1 MRLHGP
7 RHFAAATVAVLFGA
21 AGCLSPEEAL
31 RETDEEA
38 ADIVAEKQTAAFGAA
53 RPFDVRTPA
62 DRVAAATV
70 DPETGLATRPAP
82 IEINLRTAFELAAKN
97 SREYQDQKER
107 LWRAALALIDQRE
120 RFRPFPFFQ
129 WSTTATRDHGTGDT
143 FSADAELGVTKV
155 LESGGTFAL
164 SAGGNFLRFLQ
175 SPSLKSAA
183 SFLSLAVSI
192 PLLRGAGEEIA
203 LENLR
208 QEERN
213 VIYALRDFE
222 RFKQTFAVR
231 IESDYLRLLTQAKQI
246 QNEER
251 NLENVAEARR
261 RNEALAE
268 AQRLTQ
274 IEVDQARQDELR
286 AQNRVIQRRD
296 AFDGAVDAFKT
307 TLGIPVDLSARL
319 DSSDLTPLE
328 ALLDRPFGHEE
339 RSATARGLRIRL
351 DLQNIRDR
359 VIDADRRIRVAEDAL
374 GPDLTLLLNADPS
387 SDDLKPFRY
396 DFGGRYSA
404 SLAGD
409 LGLDRDAERVALRR
423 AHFDRAASLRDVE
436 EFSDDVKR
444 AVREALRTLSQRRES
459 YSIQKL
465 AVAVAERRRESV
477 IEFRNRG
484 DATTRDLL
492 EAQEALV
499 TAENALADALVEF
512 RIAYLGFY
520 RDTGA
525 LIVRPEGLDHETSD
539 ALLAAP

>member
-1 MRLHGP
+1 MLSL
-7 RHFAAATVAVLFGA
+7 AAVFVGA
-21 AGCLSPEEAL
+21 GGCLSPDEAL
-31 RETDEEA
+31 RRTDAEA
-38 ADIVAEKQTAAFGAA
+38 AEIVAEKQRAAFGES

-62 DRVAAATV
+62 GRVHDQTV
-70 DPETGLATRPAP
+70 DPLTGLASRPAP
-82 IEINLRTAFELAAKN
+82 LGVDLRAAFELAARN
-97 SREYQDQKER
+97 SREFQDQKER
-107 LWRAALALIDQRE
+107 LWRAALELIDERE
-120 RFRPFPFFQ
+120 RYRPFPFFR
-129 WSTTATRDHGTGDT
+129 WSATGVRDDAAGDT
-143 FSADAELGVTKV
+143 VAADAEFGFTKV
-155 LESGGTFAL
+155 LETGGSLAL

-175 SPSLKSAA
+175 SPSLETAG
-183 SFLSLAVSI
+183 SFLSLVISI
-192 PLLRGAGEEIA
+192 PLLRGAGEAVA

-213 VIYALRDFE
+213 VVYALRDFE

-231 IESDYLRLLTQAKQI
+231 IESDYLRLLAQAKQI

-286 AQNRVIQRRD
+286 AQNRVIQRRN
-296 AFDGAVDAFKT
+296 AFDGAVDDFKR
-307 TLGIPVDLSARL
+307 TLGIPVDLPVTLENA
-319 DSSDLTPLE
+319 DLTPLV
-328 ALLDRPFGHEE
+328 ALLDRPFDHVE
-339 RSATARGLRIRL
+339 RAATARGLRIRL
-351 DLQNIRDR
+351 DFQNALDR
-359 VIDADRRIRVAEDAL
+359 IEDADRRIFVAEDAL
-374 GPDLTLLLNADPS
+374 GPDLLATFSANPA

-409 LGLDRDAERVALRR
+409 LGLDRDAERTALRR
-423 AHFDRAASLRDVE
+423 AHLDRAAAARDAE
-436 EFSDDVKR
+436 ELQDDVKR
-444 AVREALRTLSQRRES
+444 AVREALRTLAERRET

-499 TAENALADALVEF
+499 TAENALAEALVEF
-512 RIAYLGFY
+512 RIAFLGFY

-525 LIVRPEGLDHETSD
+525 LIVRPEGLDHEISD
-539 ALLAAP
+539 ALLSAP